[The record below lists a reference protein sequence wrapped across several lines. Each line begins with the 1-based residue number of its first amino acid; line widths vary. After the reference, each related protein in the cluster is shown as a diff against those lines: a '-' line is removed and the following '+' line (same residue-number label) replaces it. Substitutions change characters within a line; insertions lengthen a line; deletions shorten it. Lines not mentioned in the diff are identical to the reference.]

1 MVRSVKSEWSTFP
14 RSFLNRSHQSPY
26 RNAKLEAFQWA
37 FLPTI
42 FVPLCF
48 YRAFDDLRS
57 KWVKLRLPNI
67 YSLYIVPTI
76 QKSPQKKLSF
86 SGWRIKI
93 QPQRS
98 SQLLPQKKTL
108 PKNLWS
114 PMARPT
120 LPSTIT
126 ESFTVLTCTSSCT
139 SSSATHVRCAPI
151 AIEVTSRASLTGIWG
166 LQRVD
171 WEIIEKRKNC
181 WRFSKVGQLANIQKQ
196 MVTGGQK
203 LGIVRHRRIWD
214 LHTPQN
220 RQYLILNINYWQ
232 CHPLL

>member
-26 RNAKLEAFQWA
+26 RNAKLEAFQWT

-42 FVPLCF
+42 FVPQCF
-48 YRAFDDLRS
+48 YRAFGDLRS

-76 QKSPQKKLSF
+76 QKSPQNKLSF

-98 SQLLPQKKTL
+98 SQLLPKKKTL
-108 PKNLWS
+108 PKHLWS

-120 LPSTIT
+120 LQSTIT
-126 ESFTVLTCTSSCT
+126 ESFTVLTCT

-151 AIEVTSRASLTGIWG
+151 AIEVTSRASQTGRS
-166 LQRVD
+166 L
-171 WEIIEKRKNC
+171 KNE
-181 WRFSKVGQLANIQKQ
+181 FSKSANIQKQ

-220 RQYLILNINYWQ
+220 RQYLI
-232 CHPLL
+232 